1 MLTLLWVRYFQ
12 CFCRLSPAFG
22 RVTSHYNS
30 VQIIVL
36 TFFIETSDELS
47 LDQTAQAAI
56 NSLIP
61 MPTPATTSR

>member
-1 MLTLLWVRYFQ
+1 MLLQAFSGIRQGNSTLY
-12 CFCRLSPAFG
+12 
-22 RVTSHYNS
+22 S